1 MSKEIKSLQI
11 NNYVD
16 MEIVKLKIPKE
27 WCALTKVRPGT
38 SKARYF
44 GMHLGNFIY
53 KVNIL

>member
-1 MSKEIKSLQI
+1 
-11 NNYVD
+11 
-16 MEIVKLKIPKE
+16 METVKLKIPKE
-27 WCALTKVRPGT
+27 WCTLTKVRPGT